1 MATQPDFELQG
12 DAVIDEDQF
21 QEQAEGLQYE
31 MQGDAESIDTAQSQ
45 NEETNDK
52 LGIIGRGVISL
63 LAIFSKIGATIAV
76 VLVVLKNIANAFDLS
91 FEDIRSAIVGVLN
104 TIVETLKGIFGTS
117 ESDQKRR
124 EDIALGGAVGSI
136 TSPGLGLGIGGSIA
150 SIIRGLDRNE
160 EINLDLSLPRDIFQ
174 GDSTQQDKETDTQN
188 NTIFDW
194 GT

>member
-45 NEETNDK
+45 NEERNDK
-52 LGIIGRGVISL
+52 LGIIGRGVIAL
-63 LAIFSKIGATIAV
+63 LAIFAKIAGIIAAV
-76 VLVVLKNIANAFDLS
+76 IVVLKTIANAFDLS
-91 FEDIRSAIVGVLN
+91 FEDVRSAIVGVLN

-117 ESDQKRR
+117 EFDQNRR

-136 TSPGLGLGIGGSIA
+136 SSPGSGLGIGGSIA

-160 EINLDLSLPRDIFQ
+160 ETNLDLSLPRDIFQ

-188 NTIFDW
+188 NTIFEW